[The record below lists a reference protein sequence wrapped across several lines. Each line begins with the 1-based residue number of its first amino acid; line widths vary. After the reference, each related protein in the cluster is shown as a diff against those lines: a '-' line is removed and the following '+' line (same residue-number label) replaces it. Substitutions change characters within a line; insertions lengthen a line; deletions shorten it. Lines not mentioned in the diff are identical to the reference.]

1 MTEETLNKIL
11 ERHAHYLAQDV
22 EDWESYRAI
31 FDGLDLSWM
40 DLSFKN
46 LQYASFQNVDFSNAS
61 ICF

>member
-31 FDGLDLSWM
+31 FDGLDLSGM
-40 DLSFKN
+40 DLSFKIFN
-46 LQYASFQNVDFSNAS
+46 MQAFKM
-61 ICF
+61 